1 MRKVLDDSAFTL
13 LRNVTAVLFSAREFG
28 FTEENGPQAN
38 SDRQMIR
45 ASTFKTSPNQIVSAN
60 KIDNREGRGLI

>member
-1 MRKVLDDSAFTL
+1 MRKVLDDPAFTL
-13 LRNVTAVLFSAREFG
+13 LRNVTAVLFSARKFG
-28 FTEENGPQAN
+28 FTEENGPQAD

-60 KIDNREGRGLI
+60 KIDNRAGRGKI